1 MDPVIDEPPVPLPD
15 SVSPEPVAPEAGTPS
30 PGARFYSALLA
41 LAAFGVVLLSVPSPL
56 FDLDRHSVPKEMVL
70 HVTALLALPW
80 LLSRRRGFRPGVVEV
95 LLGMFVVWSALST
108 GFATNHWIALRAF
121 GVTASAFLV
130 FLCARRVA
138 AEDSGGLALRGLALA
153 AMAGAA
159 IGLLQ
164 AYGARLDWI
173 TSDRPPG
180 GTFGNRN
187 FLAHFTAISTPLLL
201 LLAVRSRRGAG
212 RALWLAGLLGAACA
226 IVLTRSRAGWLGFG
240 GGLAVM
246 LAAWLLTRRETRAAT
261 RRPLRLAAFALG
273 LGVLL
278 ALLLPNRLEWRSRSP
293 YADTLTRLTDYRR
306 GSGHGRLVQYQ
317 NSLRLVAHRPI
328 LGVGPGNWFV
338 HYPRVTTRNDPAF
351 DAGDP
356 IPTNPWPSS
365 DWVALLVERGAFG
378 VLLAL
383 AAAAAVLLVSL
394 RRIRSED
401 AATGLAAAT
410 VPAILVAAF
419 VTGAFDAVLM
429 LAPPAFFVA
438 ATAGLLLPA
447 TRPLAEPRLEG
458 RRRLFG
464 GFVLTAVML
473 AVLLV
478 DAAQLAAIRI
488 TRDSTRRATVER
500 ALRLDPGNYRLHLLL
515 AERGPCAQRVPHAR
529 AAARLLPWH
538 PAPREAL
545 RACGAR

>member
-1 MDPVIDEPPVPLPD
+1 M
-15 SVSPEPVAPEAGTPS
+15 
-30 PGARFYSALLA
+30 
-41 LAAFGVVLLSVPSPL
+41 
-56 FDLDRHSVPKEMVL
+56 

-80 LLSRRRGFRPGVVEV
+80 LLSRRRAFRPGVVEV
-95 LLGMFVVWSALST
+95 LLGMFVAWSALST
-108 GFATNHWIALRAF
+108 IFATNHWIALRAF
-121 GVTASAFLV
+121 GVSASAFLV

-138 AEDSGGLALRGLALA
+138 AEGGGGLALRGLALA

-159 IGLLQ
+159 IGLAQ
-164 AYGARLDWI
+164 AYGANLDWI
-173 TSDRPPG
+173 SSDRPPG

-201 LLAVRSRRGAG
+201 LLAVRSRRAAG
-212 RALWLAGLLGAACA
+212 RALWLAGLLAAGCA

-246 LAAWLLTRRETRAAT
+246 VTAWLLTRRETRAAT
-261 RRPLRLAAFALG
+261 RRPLRLAALALALG
-273 LGVLL
+273 VVL
-278 ALLLPNRLEWRSRSP
+278 ALLLPNRLEWRSSSP
-293 YADTLTRLTDYRR
+293 YAETLTRLTDFHN
-306 GSGHGRLVQYQ
+306 GSGHGRLIQYR

-351 DAGDP
+351 DADDP

-365 DWVALLVERGAFG
+365 DWVALLVERGAIA

-383 AAAAAVLLVSL
+383 AAAAAITIVAL
-394 RRIRSED
+394 RRVRTTD
-401 AATGLAAAT
+401 TGPALAAAT

-438 ATAGLLLPA
+438 VAAGLLLPA

-458 RRRLFG
+458 RRRMLG
-464 GFVLTAVML
+464 GFLLTAVMV

-478 DAAQLAAIRI
+478 DGAQLAAIRI
-488 TRDSTRRATVER
+488 TRNTTRRATVER
-500 ALRLDPGNYRLHLLL
+500 ALRFDPGNYRLHLLL

-538 PAPREAL
+538 PAPGEAL

>member
-1 MDPVIDEPPVPLPD
+1 MDPVIDEPPNPAAESEAEEPAP
-15 SVSPEPVAPEAGTPS
+15 PEPCAPSA
-30 PGARFYSALLA
+30 GARFFSLLIA
-41 LAAFGVVLLSVPSPL
+41 LAALGVVLLSVPSPL
-56 FDLDRHSVPKEMVL
+56 FDLDRHSVPKELVM
-70 HVTALLALPW
+70 HITALLALPW
-80 LLSRRRGFRPGVVEV
+80 LFGGRRPRRPGVIEV
-95 LLGMFVVWSALST
+95 LLGTFVAWSALST
-108 GFATNHWIALRAF
+108 IFATNHWIALRAF
-121 GVTASAFLV
+121 GVGTSAFLV

-138 AEDSGGLALRGLALA
+138 AEGGGSVALRGLALA
-153 AMAGAA
+153 AIAGAA
-159 IGLLQ
+159 IGLAQ
-164 AYGARLDWI
+164 AYGARIEWI
-173 TSDRPPG
+173 AGDRPPG

-201 LLAVRSRRGAG
+201 LLATRSRRAAG
-212 RALWLAGLLGAACA
+212 RAVWLLGLAIAACA

-246 LAAWLLTRRETRAAT
+246 GTTWLLTRPETRAAT
-261 RRPLRLAAFALG
+261 SPPVRLAAVALAIGVLFAL
-273 LGVLL
+273 VV
-278 ALLLPNRLEWRSRSP
+278 PNRLAWRSSSP
-293 YADTLTRLTDYRR
+293 YADTLTRLTDYRS
-306 GSGHGRLVQYQ
+306 GSGHGRLVQYR
-317 NSLRLVAHRPI
+317 NSLRLVGDRPI

-338 HYPRVTTRNDPAF
+338 RYPRVTTRNDPAF
-351 DAGDP
+351 DADDP

-365 DWVALLVERGAFG
+365 DWVALLVERGAIA

-383 AAAAAVLLVSL
+383 AAGAAATLVSL
-394 RRIRSED
+394 RRIRSTD
-401 AATGLAAAT
+401 TSAGLAAAT
-410 VPAILVAAF
+410 VPAILVASL

-438 ATAGLLLPA
+438 AAVGLLLPA
-447 TRPLAEPRLEG
+447 TRPVARPRLEG

-478 DAAQLAAIRI
+478 DAAQLTAIRI

-500 ALRLDPGNYRLHLLL
+500 ALRFDPGNYRLHLLL